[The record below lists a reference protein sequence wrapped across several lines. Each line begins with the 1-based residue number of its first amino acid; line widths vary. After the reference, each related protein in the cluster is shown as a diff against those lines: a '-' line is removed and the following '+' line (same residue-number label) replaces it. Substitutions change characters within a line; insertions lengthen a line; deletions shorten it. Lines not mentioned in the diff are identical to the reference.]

1 MTRSPGLN
9 AVTPA
14 PTLSTTP
21 ANSPPGENGNGG
33 LVWYL
38 PAMISVSKKLSPT
51 AATLATTS
59 PGPATGSG
67 ISASTRSSGVPKRWQ
82 RMAFTRR
89 GLLERC
95 RHAIARTTAV
105 EGRGAVEVLHASSG
119 YYDGQRTGRSHSPSH
134 CRIPQAVHAVCGFPA
149 SDCCSRHGGG
159 PMTGMRSATA
169 LILAISL
176 ASVAFAQQQPQ
187 KPAAA
192 PQPQKPPAAP
202 SKPAP
207 TAAAPAA
214 PAGDAQPTLLGQY
227 GDWGAYT
234 ASPGGNKVCF
244 ALAKPKTTKTEP
256 EGRKRD
262 PSYVFVSTR
271 PTEKVKNEVSVIIGY
286 PFKTNSDATAEIG
299 TAKFAMYT
307 QNDGA
312 WIKNVAEEARMVD
325 AMRKGADLTV
335 KGTSGRGTQSTDQYS
350 LKGLAQALDKA
361 EQECK

>member
-1 MTRSPGLN
+1 
-9 AVTPA
+9 
-14 PTLSTTP
+14 
-21 ANSPPGENGNGG
+21 
-33 LVWYL
+33 
-38 PAMISVSKKLSPT
+38 MIGMKC
-51 AATLATTS
+51 AT
-59 PGPATGSG
+59 
-67 ISASTRSSGVPKRWQ
+67 
-82 RMAFTRR
+82 
-89 GLLERC
+89 
-95 RHAIARTTAV
+95 
-105 EGRGAVEVLHASSG
+105 
-119 YYDGQRTGRSHSPSH
+119 
-134 CRIPQAVHAVCGFPA
+134 
-149 SDCCSRHGGG
+149 
-159 PMTGMRSATA
+159 TA
-169 LILAISL
+169 LILATSL
-176 ASVAFAQQQPQ
+176 ASVALAQQQPQQPPKPAATPQPQ

-192 PQPQKPPAAP
+192 PQAPKPAAAP
-202 SKPAP
+202 SKPAA

-214 PAGDAQPTLLGQY
+214 AAGDAQPTLLGQY
-227 GDWGAYT
+227 GDWGAYA

-262 PSYVFVSTR
+262 PSYVFVSIR
-271 PTEKVKNEVSVIIGY
+271 PAEKVKNEVSVIIGY

-350 LKGLAQALDKA
+350 LKGLAQALDKI

>member
-1 MTRSPGLN
+1 
-9 AVTPA
+9 
-14 PTLSTTP
+14 
-21 ANSPPGENGNGG
+21 
-33 LVWYL
+33 
-38 PAMISVSKKLSPT
+38 MI
-51 AATLATTS
+51 
-59 PGPATGSG
+59 
-67 ISASTRSSGVPKRWQ
+67 
-82 RMAFTRR
+82 
-89 GLLERC
+89 
-95 RHAIARTTAV
+95 
-105 EGRGAVEVLHASSG
+105 
-119 YYDGQRTGRSHSPSH
+119 
-134 CRIPQAVHAVCGFPA
+134 
-149 SDCCSRHGGG
+149 
-159 PMTGMRSATA
+159 GMRSATTA
-169 LILAISL
+169 LILVASL
-176 ASVAFAQQQPQ
+176 APVAFAQQQPAKPAATPPLPAATPQPQPQ

-192 PQPQKPPAAP
+192 PAKAA
-202 SKPAP
+202 A

-214 PAGDAQPTLLGQY
+214 AAGDAQPALLGQY

-256 EGRKRD
+256 EGRKRH

-271 PTEKVKNEVSVIIGY
+271 PADKVKNEVSVIIGY
-286 PFKTNSDATAEIG
+286 PFKTSSDATAEIG

-350 LKGLAQALDKA
+350 LKGLAQALDKI